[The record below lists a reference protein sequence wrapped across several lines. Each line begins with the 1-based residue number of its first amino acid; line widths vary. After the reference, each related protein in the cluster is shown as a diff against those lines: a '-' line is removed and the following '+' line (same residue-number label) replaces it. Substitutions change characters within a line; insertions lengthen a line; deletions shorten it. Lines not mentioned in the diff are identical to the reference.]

1 MPDAQNLLER
11 FEQAIAEP
19 KRMTRATDIPMRE
32 FLSIWWQVA
41 ILSFGGPAAQIGVMQ
56 RLVVDDKAWLPQDQF
71 NHALNF
77 CMLLPGPEA
86 QQLATYIGWRLKG
99 VTGGVVAGVL
109 FVLPGALIMLVLSLL
124 YVTLGQTGL
133 VEGLLFGLKCAVL
146 AIVAQALL
154 RMAGKVVSGRAALAI
169 AALSFVAMWLL
180 GLPFPLVIAVAALAG
195 WLIYG
200 RGSGTA
206 APAPV
211 SHPALLQ
218 WRVPLTVLL
227 LWLTPLLLLWLITG
241 ADSVWTQL
249 AGFFSLVSVLSF
261 GGAYAVLAW
270 VAQFAAEVQGW
281 VSAEEMLT
289 GLGLAETTPGPLILV
304 TQFVGFLAAWR
315 HAGGLDALLAG
326 SLGGLLTTWV
336 MFAPSFL
343 WIFLLAPWVERL
355 RANQPIAAAL
365 RGITA
370 AVVGVIAFLAVWFGL
385 RLLFGELATV
395 ETLGLSID
403 LPVLAN
409 LNPAALGLSLLA
421 AGLLFGL
428 RLGLFSVV
436 GLSALAGWA
445 LTSLL

>member
-1 MPDAQNLLER
+1 MSRLPD
-11 FEQAIAEP
+11 FS
-19 KRMTRATDIPMRE
+19 DIPMRE
-32 FLSIWWQVA
+32 FLSVWWQVA

-56 RLVVDDKAWLPQDQF
+56 RLIVDDKAWLPQDQF

-99 VTGGVVAGVL
+99 VAGGILAGVL
-109 FVLPGALIMLVLSLL
+109 FVLPGALIMLILSLL
-124 YVTLGQTGL
+124 YVTVGQTTL

-154 RMAGKVVSGRAALAI
+154 RMVGKVVSGRAALTI
-169 AALSFVAMWLL
+169 AALSFIAMWLF
-180 GLPFPLVIAVAALAG
+180 GLPFPLVILAAALAG

-200 RGSGTA
+200 RSVGAIS
-206 APAPV
+206 PV
-211 SHPALLQ
+211 AGHAALLP
-218 WRVPLTVLL
+218 WRVPTIALL
-227 LWLTPLLLLWLITG
+227 LWLAPLLLLWLTTG
-241 ADSVWTQL
+241 TGSVWTQL

-281 VSAEEMLT
+281 VTAEEMLN

-315 HAGGLDALLAG
+315 QAEGLDPLLAG
-326 SLGGLLTTWV
+326 SLGGMLTTWV

-355 RANQPIAAAL
+355 RTNQRIAAAL

-370 AVVGVIAFLAVWFGL
+370 AVVGVIAFLAVWFAL
-385 RLLFGELATV
+385 RLLFDDLYTF

-403 LPVLAN
+403 VPVLSA
-409 LNPAALGLSLLA
+409 LNPAALGLSLFA

-428 RLGLFSVV
+428 RLGLFKVV
-436 GLSALAGWA
+436 MLSALAGWM
-445 LTSLL
+445 LTVPF

>member
-1 MPDAQNLLER
+1 MSRLPD
-11 FEQAIAEP
+11 FS
-19 KRMTRATDIPMRE
+19 DIPMGE
-32 FLSIWWQVA
+32 FLSVWWQVA

-56 RLVVDDKAWLPQDQF
+56 RLIVDDKAWLPQDQF

-99 VTGGVVAGVL
+99 VAGGVLAGVL
-109 FVLPGALIMLVLSLL
+109 FVLPGALIMLILSLL
-124 YVTLGQTGL
+124 YVTVGQTTL

-154 RMAGKVVSGRAALAI
+154 RMVGKVVSGRAALAI
-169 AALSFVAMWLL
+169 AALSFIAMWLF
-180 GLPFPLVIAVAALAG
+180 GLPFPLVILAAALAG

-200 RGSGTA
+200 RQAGATSPA
-206 APAPV
+206 AAHV
-211 SHPALLQ
+211 ELLP
-218 WRVPLTVLL
+218 WRVPTIALL
-227 LWLTPLLLLWLITG
+227 LWLAPLLLLWLTTG
-241 ADSVWTQL
+241 TGSVWTQL

-281 VSAEEMLT
+281 VTAEEMLN

-315 HAGGLDALLAG
+315 QADGLDPLLAG
-326 SLGGLLTTWV
+326 SLGGVLTTWV

-355 RANQPIAAAL
+355 RAHQRIAAAL

-370 AVVGVIAFLAVWFGL
+370 AVVGVIAFLAVWFAL
-385 RLLFGELATV
+385 RLLFDELRGV
-395 ETLGLSID
+395 QLLGVSAE
-403 LPVLAN
+403 LPVLSSVQPWAI
-409 LNPAALGLSLLA
+409 ALSSVALV
-421 AGLLFGL
+421 LLFVL
-428 RLGLFSVV
+428 RLGL
-436 GLSALAGWA
+436 LSTV
-445 LTSLL
+445 LTMSLLGWVAVRYFGA

>member
-1 MPDAQNLLER
+1 MPR
-11 FEQAIAEP
+11 SP
-19 KRMTRATDIPMRE
+19 DIPMRA
-32 FLSIWWQVA
+32 FLSVWWQVA

-99 VTGGVVAGVL
+99 VVGGVLAGVM
-109 FVLPGALIMLVLSLL
+109 FVLPGALIMLGLSLL
-124 YVTLGQTGL
+124 YVTVGQTSV

-154 RMAGKVVSGRAALAI
+154 RMIGKVVAGRAAFLI
-169 AALSFVAMWLL
+169 AVASFIAMWVL
-180 GLPFPLVIAVAALAG
+180 GLPFPLIILGAALAG
-195 WLIYG
+195 WLTYG
-200 RGSGTA
+200 RSAGA
-206 APAPV
+206 AVPAAG
-211 SHPALLQ
+211 HRALLP
-218 WRVPLTVLL
+218 WRVPLLALL
-227 LWLTPLLLLWLITG
+227 LWLAPLLLLWLLTG
-241 ADSVWTQL
+241 TDSVWTQL
-249 AGFFSLVSVLSF
+249 AGFFSLVSVMSF
-261 GGAYAVLAW
+261 GGAYAILAW

-281 VSAEEMLT
+281 VSAEEMLN

-315 HAGGLDALLAG
+315 HASGLDPLLAG
-326 SLGGLLTTWV
+326 SLGGMLTTWV

-370 AVVGVIAFLAVWFGL
+370 AVVGVIAFLALWFAL
-385 RLLFGELATV
+385 RLLFGELAVV
-395 ETLGLSID
+395 ESLGLSID
-403 LPVLAN
+403 VPVLSA
-409 LNPAALGLSLLA
+409 LNPAALGLSLFA
-421 AGLLFGL
+421 ASLLFGL

-436 GLSALAGWA
+436 VLSALAGWA
-445 LTSLL
+445 LSSLL